1 VWADKVLGCT
11 SFAIGYLP
19 PKFRIPRSDLHN
31 LIWAARFANLALA
44 TIYNLIWAARFANLA
59 LATIYNPLIQ
69 MGYCQY
75 LLKLTS
81 SILEL

>member
-19 PKFRIPRSDLHN
+19 PKFRVPRSDLH
-31 LIWAARFANLALA
+31 
-44 TIYNLIWAARFANLA
+44 NLIWAARFANLA

-75 LLKLTS
+75 LLELTS

>member
-19 PKFRIPRSDLHN
+19 PKFRVPRSDLHN

-44 TIYNLIWAARFANLA
+44 TIN
-59 LATIYNPLIQ
+59 NPMIQ

-75 LLKLTS
+75 LLELTS